1 MLDIGTLRLYSLA
14 KLSVFH
20 TSKNVLLVMSHYRRA
35 KFCKLY
41 RCMKMCHSCNS
52 EFLKQ

>member
-1 MLDIGTLRLYSLA
+1 MLDIGTFRLYSLA

-20 TSKNVLLVMSHYRRA
+20 TSKNVFLVIGHYRRA

-41 RCMKMCHSCNS
+41 QCMKNVSFM
-52 EFLKQ
+52 